1 MSIQFAGSK
10 SQDDRRRRRLVVNAD
25 DSSADGTVAGE
36 GLSGGVAS
44 ELVASAAA
52 APWVPVFEWR
62 IWTYAALIGLVITGA
77 AVALAMPLAFRPEL
91 EPLTHHLLRGERPM
105 LAVLIQ
111 TTLCFLSGQLAI
123 LITWY
128 RAQCKLDFRG
138 RYRVWPWAALAFMI
152 AAACSITN
160 AHALLGQMLERSEL
174 IPWRPRV
181 VAWLFPSALAALPL
195 VLLLDRDVRRS
206 RSSLYTLRVSWGL
219 ALATACLE
227 LFAEDLQSLEWTAP
241 ARVILP
247 MFVAATVFVK
257 LWLHAR
263 IVAYV
268 CPDPPEANEVT
279 AAAQMFVALRW
290 MLAALGWIG
299 ARLVWRRKVKEPV
312 VEVETKPKRGRK
324 KATADDEE
332 PAAPKRKRKAPAKRA
347 SKPRARKVAEVEE
360 EEVEEEEQETGY
372 DYEPDEAS
380 DQYEAEAEEAAA
392 ESNEWEDAEPEPE
405 PEPEPPPPPVRS
417 NRDSRPAPQQSSG
430 NSQYSSGNSNS
441 SGKKSSGWQEPEP
454 EPEASSEDD
463 DDGGDDDDA
472 SLRRDGAEDP
482 LKGLSKRQKRE
493 LRRQQR
499 QQRR

>member
-10 SQDDRRRRRLVVNAD
+10 SLDDRRRRRLVVNAD
-25 DSSADGTVAGE
+25 DSGADGTVAGE

-52 APWVPVFEWR
+52 APWVPVHEWR
-62 IWTYAALIGLVITGA
+62 IWTYAALIGLLVTGA
-77 AVALAMPLAFRPEL
+77 GVALTAPLAFRPEL
-91 EPLTHHLLRGERPM
+91 APLTQHLLRGERPM

-111 TTLCFLSGQLAI
+111 TTLCFLSAQLAI
-123 LITWY
+123 LIAWY
-128 RAQCKLDFRG
+128 RAQCKLDFGG
-138 RYRVWPWAALAFMI
+138 RYRVWPWAALAFMV
-152 AAACSITN
+152 AAGCSATN
-160 AHALLGQMLERSEL
+160 LHALLGQMLEQSDL
-174 IPWRPRV
+174 VPWRPRV
-181 VAWLFPSALAALPL
+181 VAWLFPAALAALPL

-206 RSSLYTLRVSWGL
+206 RSSVYTLRVSWGL
-219 ALATACLE
+219 ALATALLE
-227 LFAEDLQSLEWTAP
+227 LFAEDLQSQEWAAP
-241 ARVILP
+241 ARIILP
-247 MFVAATVFVK
+247 MLVTATVFVG
-257 LWLHAR
+257 LWLHSR

-290 MLAALGWIG
+290 MLTALGWVG

-324 KATADDEE
+324 KATTEEEE
-332 PAAPKRKRKAPAKRA
+332 PAAPKRKRKAPAKRV
-347 SKPRARKVAEVEE
+347 SKPRARKVVEVEE

-372 DYEPDEAS
+372 DSDSAS
-380 DQYEAEAEEAAA
+380 DTYETESEESVE
-392 ESNEWEDAEPEPE
+392 ESNEWEEAESE

-417 NRDSRPAPQQSSG
+417 NRDTRAAAQSAG
-430 NSQYSSGNSNS
+430 YSQYSSG
-441 SGKKSSGWQEPEP
+441 KKSASWQEPEP
-454 EPEASSEDD
+454 EPEPEPELSASEDDEGAGD
-463 DDGGDDDDA
+463 DDGG